1 MIARKII
8 RGFIEKIIL
17 ALLTTPANTS
27 ELLFD
32 HYEYDLTQTLEN
44 YIEIKVVY
52 YNDWLEDNVSLIEEY
67 KSTKDKCEL
76 DELLVI
82 LMEPIFNMFPLL
94 DSAYNYSIEHNEHFD
109 KIVHNF
115 IINN

>member
-8 RGFIEKIIL
+8 RSFIEKIIL
-17 ALLTTPANTS
+17 ALLTTPADS
-27 ELLFD
+27 SKLLLD
-32 HYEYDLTQTLEN
+32 EKNLYDTLEN

-82 LMEPIFNMFPLL
+82 LMEPIFTMFPLL

-115 IINN
+115 IIN